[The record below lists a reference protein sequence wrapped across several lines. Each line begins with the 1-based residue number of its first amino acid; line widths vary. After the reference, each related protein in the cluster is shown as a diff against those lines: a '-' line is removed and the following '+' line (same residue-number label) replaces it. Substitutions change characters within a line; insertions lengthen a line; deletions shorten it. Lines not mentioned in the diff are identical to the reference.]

1 MKNLYKRVICIVIS
15 IIFLLNIKVL
25 AINEENKNNLY
36 YTNTKRDL
44 LVLMLAY
51 SKYINTLEKDDKGQI
66 YLVMNSGTKI
76 LYDDKK
82 EKNPNEKLANPDLQD
97 MLENIYPLE
106 QIHEV
111 RPDNE
116 DPGRN
121 RVYPLL
127 NAVYGNGMSNITRNL
142 TNSNTKYGNFQFN
155 KENDA
160 AENLKKAFNLISEAA
175 KNNPSILAYVT
186 PISGT
191 FNYRVISGTSRLS
204 AHAYGIAIDIR
215 SNSSDYWKWVSKEKG
230 SKRIASYPNE
240 VVKAFEE
247 NGFVWGG
254 KWNHFDILHYEYRPE
269 IILKAKYFRDKIEK
283 NADKWYDGAPNT
295 DEVMEKIKIIDEKLS

>member
-1 MKNLYKRVICIVIS
+1 MKNLYKRVICTVIS
-15 IIFLLNIKVL
+15 IIFLSNIKVL
-25 AINEENKNNLY
+25 SMTEEDKDKLY
-36 YTNTKRDL
+36 HINTKRDL

-51 SKYINTLEKDDKGQI
+51 PKYVNTLEKDDKGQI
-66 YLVMNSGTKI
+66 YLVMNNGTKV

-82 EKNPNEKLANPDLQD
+82 VKNPNEKLANPDLQD

-175 KNNPSILAYVT
+175 KSKPSILAYVT

-204 AHAYGIAIDIR
+204 AHAYGIAIDLR
-215 SNSSDYWKWVSKEKG
+215 SNSSDYWKWVSKDKG

-269 IILKAKYFRDKIEK
+269 IILKAKYFGDKIEK
-283 NADKWYDGAPNT
+283 SSENWYDGAPIT
-295 DEVMEKIKIIDEKLS
+295 DEIMEKIKLIDEKLS

>member
-1 MKNLYKRVICIVIS
+1 MKNLYKRVICTVIS
-15 IIFLLNIKVL
+15 IIFLSNIKVL
-25 AINEENKNNLY
+25 SMTEEDKDKLY
-36 YTNTKRDL
+36 HINTKRDL

-51 SKYINTLEKDDKGQI
+51 PKYVNTLEKDDKGQI
-66 YLVMNSGTKI
+66 YLVMNNGTKV

-82 EKNPNEKLANPDLQD
+82 VKNPNEKLANPDLQD

-175 KNNPSILAYVT
+175 KSKPSILAYVT

-204 AHAYGIAIDIR
+204 AHAYGIAIDLR
-215 SNSSDYWKWVSKEKG
+215 SNSSDYWKWVSKDKG

-269 IILKAKYFRDKIEK
+269 IILKAKYFGDKIEK
-283 NADKWYDGAPNT
+283 NSENWYDGAPVT
-295 DEVMEKIKIIDEKLS
+295 DEIMEKIKLIDEKLS